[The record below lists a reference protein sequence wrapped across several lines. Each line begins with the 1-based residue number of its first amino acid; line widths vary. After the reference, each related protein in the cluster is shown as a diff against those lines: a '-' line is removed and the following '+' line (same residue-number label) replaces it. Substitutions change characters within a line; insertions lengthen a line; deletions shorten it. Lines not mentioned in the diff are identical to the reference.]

1 MDYRLL
7 LLLSRRHGRSHRLLG
22 GLELAWLVLGFLRL
36 SWPTAGDQMAVW
48 HLAYDIMLGVLGTCL
63 TYSAAASFGKS
74 RVKNVASG
82 ALDLDTTIT
91 LSEMQEHGFYQ
102 ILNLCQ
108 ILFLHS
114 LSWHP
119 PFVWR
124 LLGAV
129 LTTLPWLVRSRFPVN
144 SFSANYTEQSA
155 PRAWSLIGVLYRLK
169 KYQYLLYKHVLLHGL
184 DATVA
189 LTGGTEGPALVHS
202 PGFRL
207 YWLFL
212 NTAYVMEFFLQ
223 TLVKR
228 GYMSQAL
235 MLLLNKLLMVVS
247 TLSALSVLG
256 HTNVLLAAVSLS
268 LNILHRGHELTNFA
282 LVLTF
287 GMTLLY
293 ADVFNLFMLPIPS

>member
-1 MDYRLL
+1 
-7 LLLSRRHGRSHRLLG
+7 
-22 GLELAWLVLGFLRL
+22 
-36 SWPTAGDQMAVW
+36 
-48 HLAYDIMLGVLGTCL
+48 
-63 TYSAAASFGKS
+63 
-74 RVKNVASG
+74 
-82 ALDLDTTIT
+82 
-91 LSEMQEHGFYQ
+91 
-102 ILNLCQ
+102 
-108 ILFLHS
+108 
-114 LSWHP
+114 
-119 PFVWR
+119 
-124 LLGAV
+124 
-129 LTTLPWLVRSRFPVN
+129 LVRSRFPVN

-184 DATVA
+184 NATLV
-189 LTGGTEGPALVHS
+189 LTGGNRGPALVHT

-207 YWLFL
+207 YWLCL

-235 MLLLNKLLMVVS
+235 MLLLNNLLMVVS

-256 HTNVLLAAVSLS
+256 HINVLLAAVSLS

-293 ADVFNLFMLPIPS
+293 TDVFDVFILPIPN